1 MFAKLAQ
8 GLTNA
13 RTQPPHRP
21 PALLRLIV
29 NRPVRA
35 TKHPDRGRLIC
46 RWREMPG
53 GAGLTCAWEIEIAN
67 GHHQPQR
74 LATQPAMVLQGGDG
88 PQGPLGSHALR
99 SPSLAD

>member
-35 TKHPDRGRLIC
+35 AKHPDRGRLIC

-53 GAGLTCAWEIEIAN
+53 GAGLTCAWEIEVAD
-67 GHHQPQR
+67 GCGRPRR
-74 LATQPAMVLQGGDG
+74 LAREPAMGLHGDEG
-88 PQGPLGSHALR
+88 PQGPLGFHELR
-99 SPSLAD
+99 SPSLVD